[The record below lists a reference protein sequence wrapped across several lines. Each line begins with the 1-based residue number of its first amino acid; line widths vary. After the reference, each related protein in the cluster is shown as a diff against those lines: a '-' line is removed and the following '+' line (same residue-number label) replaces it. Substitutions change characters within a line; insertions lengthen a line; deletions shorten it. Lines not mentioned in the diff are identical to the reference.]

1 MADRIQ
7 RLYPGHHFLDSH
19 GPDISRVLKQN
30 QALTE
35 HLEDQVQKRTRELHA
50 VLDERKAFF
59 SDLAH
64 NLKAPVVAIHGFT
77 DLILRG
83 NLYLDDDL
91 KEYLDKISSEN
102 EELCRRM
109 YVLGDLNAFDKIT
122 EPREL
127 IEINGLLSQVS
138 HDNEPEACISGI
150 ELRVENWKTRHL
162 SWRRRESCCCFF
174 ENLIYNAIS
183 FTPEDGVITIP
194 LPGPGRRDDT
204 GKAIQVWGLS
214 LSIFPISLNV
224 LFRTARCLRK
234 QRIGALHCPYH
245 SGRTGQGSIHAESV
259 KGQGSVFT
267 VRLPLAGT
275 VPSYEMIGRMFALYF
290 PQKLSQP
297 ADPLI
302 NHAAVRV
309 CKVKAHG
316 VGISHIDV
324 KRITGNKRNLFL
336 RALGNS
342 DKALTPSGSVTHRNM
357 PPRGRVYLTVS
368 GKYRSIAS
376 VIACACSLYSCLIWS
391 IWAS

>member
-1 MADRIQ
+1 M
-7 RLYPGHHFLDSH
+7 
-19 GPDISRVLKQN
+19 
-30 QALTE
+30 
-35 HLEDQVQKRTRELHA
+35 
-50 VLDERKAFF
+50 
-59 SDLAH
+59 
-64 NLKAPVVAIHGFT
+64 
-77 DLILRG
+77 
-83 NLYLDDDL
+83 

-224 LFRTARCLRK
+224 F
-234 QRIGALHCPYH
+234 Y
-245 SGRTGQGSIHAESV
+245 SGRPDASESSGLGLYIARITVEELGRESIHAESV

-267 VRLPLAGT
+267 V
-275 VPSYEMIGRMFALYF
+275 PSPWRD
-290 PQKLSQP
+290 S
-297 ADPLI
+297 
-302 NHAAVRV
+302 
-309 CKVKAHG
+309 
-316 VGISHIDV
+316 
-324 KRITGNKRNLFL
+324 
-336 RALGNS
+336 
-342 DKALTPSGSVTHRNM
+342 PS
-357 PPRGRVYLTVS
+357 L
-368 GKYRSIAS
+368 K
-376 VIACACSLYSCLIWS
+376 
-391 IWAS
+391 